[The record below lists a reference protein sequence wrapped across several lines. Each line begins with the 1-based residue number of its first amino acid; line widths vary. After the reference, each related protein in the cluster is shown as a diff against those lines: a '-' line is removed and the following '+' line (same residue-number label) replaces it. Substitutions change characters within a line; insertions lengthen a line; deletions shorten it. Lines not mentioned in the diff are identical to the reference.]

1 VIRHVVIMLLLMM
14 STRPLPVLAQPRIA
28 VGCPDDFTAHIPT
41 RQPTAL
47 SGSAFA
53 KYVAGLA
60 EPQRERVI
68 RRQLLA
74 GDLPAFLR
82 HLKPVRLHYTSKT
95 GNTITA
101 VICVTPDYLAIG
113 SDGDFLR
120 IPTNRYTALAVAQ
133 AFGFILPTRKMV
145 DAIYEQAA
153 YHLRPQPMTP
163 GPRMRSISYY
173 LTHNQKIRRQRLAL
187 GQPLGALV
195 AGHKKDVVLTTRLY
209 HQRQR
214 IAIYGWHRRTGQPI
228 QPLSTVHGARYA
240 DYSHGIRLVSDMVWV
255 NGVWR
260 SIYEILQDPRLGR
273 VLSGEGGIRH
283 LSTLMGLPTSF

>member
-1 VIRHVVIMLLLMM
+1 VIRHVMVMLLLMV
-14 STRPLPVLAQPRIA
+14 SVRPLPVLAQPQAAID
-28 VGCPDDFTAHIPT
+28 CPAELAAHIPP
-41 RQPTAL
+41 RQPSAL
-47 SGSAFA
+47 SGAVFA
-53 KYVAGLA
+53 HEVTGLT
-60 EPQRERVI
+60 EPQRERAI

-82 HLKPVRLHYTSKT
+82 HLKPVRLHYTSET
-95 GNTITA
+95 GSTITA

-113 SDGDFLR
+113 SDDDFLR

-153 YHLRPQPMTP
+153 YHLRPEPMTP

-173 LTHNQKIRRQRLAL
+173 LTHNRKIRRQRLAL

-240 DYSHGIRLVSDMVWV
+240 DYSHGIRLVSDTVWV

-260 SIYEILQDPRLGR
+260 SIYEILRNPRLGR
-273 VLSGEGGIRH
+273 VLSWEGGIRH
-283 LSTLMGLPTSF
+283 LSALMSLPTSF